1 MPCGIRKPGWIAE
14 NPLDNKKETKEP
26 LSGYNAK
33 PTLQF
38 LTEVCVLMQPIRF
51 NFRTLCR
58 HAAERGEQ
66 MQKRLLE
73 ALGARH
79 QEKTLP
85 AFGIE
90 RAAQLV
96 GCTANHIRNLE
107 MRGDLPQPRTVEAG
121 SILRRIYDYNDVNA
135 IRAVIGRQERRP
147 EGTGPVRVVF
157 SNLKGGV
164 AKTTMSLH
172 FSQYAAREGFR
183 TLLVDAD
190 PQATTT
196 GAFGFVPDLDLSD
209 GQDLFLA
216 LVEAPELIEQAIQRT
231 HWEALDLIPARLV
244 LQYVDWK
251 LSQPKELRN
260 PALGPPPVRLHRAL
274 NAIAERYDIIVVDTP
289 PSLGM
294 LSINAIAAA
303 NLIVMPIVPHM
314 YDISSSVQYFKILEQ
329 ICELYEAE
337 INVQRLNILLT
348 KVDNSTETLN
358 NIAVINGAYGELILS
373 NRMGL
378 TKELQKSA
386 SDQISIYEI
395 DQPRGSRDTYHRA
408 IMMLDGVNAEIL
420 LAVRQLWQQEILT
433 RMEQSSPGGAKRH
446 G

>member
-1 MPCGIRKPGWIAE
+1 MH
-14 NPLDNKKETKEP
+14 
-26 LSGYNAK
+26 
-33 PTLQF
+33 Q
-38 LTEVCVLMQPIRF
+38 
-51 NFRTLCR
+51 
-58 HAAERGEQ
+58 
-66 MQKRLLE
+66 RLLE
-73 ALGARH
+73 ALSARH
-79 QEKTLP
+79 QEKMLP
-85 AFGIE
+85 EFGIE

-96 GCTANHIRNLE
+96 GCTANHLRNLE
-107 MRGDLPQPRTVEAG
+107 LRGVLPKPRTIESG
-121 SILRRIYDYNDVNA
+121 SIQRRLYNYNDVNR
-135 IRAVIGRQERRP
+135 IRELTGKRQAKP
-147 EGTGPVRVVF
+147 TDASPVRVVF

-183 TLLVDAD
+183 VLLVDSD

-196 GAFGFVPDLDLSD
+196 GAFGFIPDLDLSD
-209 GQDLFLA
+209 GDDLYAA
-216 LVEAPELIEQAIQRT
+216 LVESPESIGKAIKRT
-231 HWEALDLIPARLV
+231 HWDNLDLLPARLV

-251 LSQPKELRN
+251 LSQPEERDN
-260 PALGPPPVRLHRAL
+260 RVLGPPPVRLHRA
-274 NAIAERYDIIVVDTP
+274 IKSIDDRYDIIVIDTP

-294 LSINAIAAA
+294 LTINSIAAA
-303 NLIVMPIVPHM
+303 NLIIMPIVPHM
-314 YDISSSVQYFKILEQ
+314 YDISSSVQYFKILDQ
-329 ICELYEAE
+329 ICALYQQE

-395 DQPRGSRDTYHRA
+395 DQPRGSRDTYNRA
-408 IMMLDGVNAEIL
+408 IMMLDGVNSEIL

-433 RMEQSSPGGAKRH
+433 NLEDATMAKGRA
-446 G
+446 

>member
-1 MPCGIRKPGWIAE
+1 
-14 NPLDNKKETKEP
+14 
-26 LSGYNAK
+26 
-33 PTLQF
+33 
-38 LTEVCVLMQPIRF
+38 MQPIHF

-66 MQKRLLE
+66 MQKRLLD

-79 QEKTLP
+79 QDKALP
-85 AFGIE
+85 EFGIE
-90 RAAQLV
+90 RAAQLA

-107 MRGDLPQPRTVEAG
+107 SRGDLPQPRTVEAG
-121 SILRRIYDYNDVNA
+121 SIQRRIYNYNDVN
-135 IRAVIGRQERRP
+135 RLRQVIGKQQSRP
-147 EGTGPVRVVF
+147 EGAGTVRVVF

-172 FSQYAAREGFR
+172 FAQYAAREGLR

-196 GAFGFVPDLDLSD
+196 GAFGFIPDLDLSD
-209 GQDLFLA
+209 GDDLYLA
-216 LVEAPELIEQAIQRT
+216 LAESPELIEKAVKST
-231 HWEALDLIPARLV
+231 HWDTLDLIPARLV
-244 LQYVDWK
+244 LQYVDWR
-251 LSQPKELRN
+251 LSQPQELDN
-260 PALGPPPVRLHRAL
+260 SALGPPPVRLHRAL
-274 NAIAERYDIIVVDTP
+274 NVIADRYDLVVVDTP

-303 NLIVMPIVPHM
+303 NLIIMPIVPHM

-329 ICELYEAE
+329 ICELYAEE

-348 KVDNSTETLN
+348 KVDTSTETLN

-395 DQPRGSRDTYHRA
+395 DQPRGSRDTYNRA
-408 IMMLDGVNAEIL
+408 MMLLDGVNAEIL
-420 LAVRQLWQQEILT
+420 LGVRQIWQQEILT
-433 RMEQSSPGGAKRH
+433 RMEQNDTALRG
-446 G
+446 